1 MYLDAQE
8 ISQKLTQEDIIKICS
23 DLGNGMYEKD
33 NEGHL
38 IFSTELCHED
48 GDSMKLYLYENTESK
63 MRWMFHCYTCADT
76 YDIYEL
82 VIRARRKQGITISFP
97 QAVKY
102 VANISNNVFYKKDH
116 SIQEEKIDDW
126 NWINRL
132 KSSQNKKSIPQLSE
146 INEHI
151 LEVFCPYP
159 HEIWLEEGIGKDS
172 MKKYQISYWGE
183 QNKIIIP
190 HRDIDG
196 RLIGIRG
203 RALNKSDLEAKRKY
217 MPITIQGKVLKH
229 TLGNNL
235 YGLCQNEEAIKR
247 MGKIIV
253 FESDLEAKRKYMPI
267 TIQGKVLKHTLG
279 NNLYGL
285 CQNEE
290 AIKRMGKIIV
300 FESEKSVLLCDTYYQ
315 QNNFSVAVCGSNITD
330 TQCRM
335 IRALGVSEVI
345 IAFDKE
351 YENAKSKLAEAY
363 YNKLL
368 KLAYKL
374 TPYCTVYLLM
384 DTEDLLKQKDSPAD
398 RGKEILEKLMKSKIE
413 VRKEE

>member
-1 MYLDAQE
+1 MYFDAQE
-8 ISQKLTQEDIIKICS
+8 ISNRLTQEDIIKICN
-23 DLGNGMYEKD
+23 DLGNGVYERD
-33 NEGHL
+33 NRGI
-38 IFSTELCHED
+38 IFSTELCHEN
-48 GDSMKLYLYENTESK
+48 GDSMKLYLYENTDSK
-63 MRWMFHCYTCADT
+63 IKWKFHCFTCGDT

-82 VIRARRKQGITISFP
+82 VIRARRRQGITVTFS

-102 VANISNNVFYKKDH
+102 VANISNNVFYKKD
-116 SIQEEKIDDW
+116 STAKEDRIDDW

-132 KSSQNKKSIPQLSE
+132 KLSQNKKSIPQLSE

-151 LEVFCPYP
+151 LEIFCPYP
-159 HEIWLEEGIGKDS
+159 HEIWLEEGISKVS
-172 MKKYQISYWGE
+172 MEKYQISYWGE

-203 RALNKSDLEAKRKY
+203 RALNRADIEAKRKY

-247 MGKIIV
+247 I
-253 FESDLEAKRKYMPI
+253 
-267 TIQGKVLKHTLG
+267 
-279 NNLYGL
+279 
-285 CQNEE
+285 
-290 AIKRMGKIIV
+290 GKIIV

-330 TQCRM
+330 TQCKM
-335 IRALGVSEVI
+335 IRSLGVTEVI

-351 YENAKSKLAEAY
+351 YENAKSKLAEVY

-374 TPYCTVYLLM
+374 IPYCTVYLLM
-384 DTEDLLKQKDSPAD
+384 DTEDLLQQKDSPAD
-398 RGKEILEKLMKSKIE
+398 RGKETLEKLMKNKIE
-413 VRKEE
+413 IRKEE

>member
-8 ISQKLTQEDIIKICS
+8 ISQKLTQEDIIKICD
-23 DLGNGMYEKD
+23 DLGNGAHERD

-63 MRWMFHCYTCADT
+63 MRWVFHCYTCADT

-116 SIQEEKIDDW
+116 VIQEEKIDDW

-151 LEVFCPYP
+151 LEIFCPYP
-159 HEIWLEEGIGKDS
+159 HEIWLEEGISKSS

-190 HRDIDG
+190 HRDIEG

-203 RALNKSDLEAKRKY
+203 RALNKA
-217 MPITIQGKVLKH
+217 
-229 TLGNNL
+229 
-235 YGLCQNEEAIKR
+235 
-247 MGKIIV
+247 
-253 FESDLEAKRKYMPI
+253 DLEAKRKYMPI

-335 IRALGVSEVI
+335 IRSLGVSEVM